1 MSCKPIKKTDQGKW
15 WARAQDRMPARRA
28 EKEYIL
34 VASEDGKSSTY
45 YFASL
50 GKDPL
55 GNPATFAVI
64 PKGVG
69 RNTQSLICH
78 VKKNRVRWLKEVQ
91 EEVDIEDFN
100 QVWVVFDL
108 DGFPEHKFDNAI
120 SSAESAKNGFRVA
133 WSNECF
139 ELWYLLHFKNQVTG
153 IGREEI
159 YRQLTDIWGLKKSY
173 TEYKGDEGMSLH
185 TSMATNPDMCKAY
198 KRAKRL
204 HAEMKAARLT
214 PHEANPCTLIYELIE
229 VLYPHLKEM
238 CKPKGVG
245 CARKA

>member
-1 MSCKPIKKTDQGKW
+1 MSCKPIKKTDRGKW
-15 WARAQDRMPARRA
+15 WARAQDRKPVRRA

-34 VASEDGKSSTY
+34 VVSEDGKSSTY

-50 GKDPL
+50 GMDSQ
-55 GNPATFAVI
+55 GNPTTFAII
-64 PKGVG
+64 PKGAG
-69 RNTQSLICH
+69 RNTQSLIRY
-78 VKKNRVRWLKEVQ
+78 VRKNRTRWLKEVQ

-120 SSAESAKNGFRVA
+120 FSAKSVNNGFRVA

-159 YRQLTDIWGLKKSY
+159 FRQLTKIWGLKKSY
-173 TEYKGDEGMSLH
+173 TEYKGDEGMPLH
-185 TSMATNPDMCKAY
+185 ASMAMNPDICKAY
-198 KRAKRL
+198 KRAMRL
-204 HAEMKAARLT
+204 HAEMKKAGLA
-214 PHEANPCTLIYELIE
+214 PHESNPCTLIYELIGE
-229 VLYPHLKEM
+229 LYPHLK
-238 CKPKGVG
+238 GLS
-245 CARKA
+245 